1 MSTVMAANAAAG
13 GVGESSLSLKLE
25 FTKNLNHVTNK
36 IHATSN
42 IDEIMLD
49 VSKDICS
56 LFNADRLTIYVLGE
70 DNASLVSKVKT
81 GLNSFKDLKL
91 PIAEQ
96 SVAGYAAMHK
106 KLLNIK
112 DVYDEKEL
120 AGYSAHLRFLQEVD
134 KRTGYRT
141 KQMLVAPILDANSG
155 DLVGVIQVINNKA
168 GVPFAAMVE
177 EGVQELAQT
186 MAVALRQ
193 RQQGSAVKTK
203 YDYLVA
209 DAVLSAAEFE
219 LATRTARRKGVDIEE
234 VLIGEFQ
241 VSVAALGKALSSFF
255 GVPYEPY
262 KADRIKPADLLKNLK
277 REYVE
282 SSHWIPIEET
292 QEGLLILTTDPEKL
306 QASRVVN
313 NIFPKNRLV
322 YKVCSQR
329 EFKQTLDLFYSGGAS
344 SDSTG
349 GFAADE
355 SSMDDL
361 LTSLGGE
368 EEEAGGVSQ
377 EDVSAAAD
385 NELVKLVNKVIV
397 DAYRMGA
404 SDIHIEPGPGKAKTQ
419 IRVRKDGSLLNY
431 IEVPSTYRNA
441 LVTRLKIMCD
451 LDISEKR
458 KPQDGKIKFKKYGPL
473 DIELRVATIPSQG
486 GVEDVVMRI
495 LASGE
500 PLPLEKMGF
509 SARNNELIKTTVSK
523 PYGLFFVCGPTGSG
537 KTTTLHSILKYINK
551 PDTKIWT
558 AEDPVEITQK
568 GLRQVQINKKAG
580 LDFATIMRAFL
591 RADPDVIMVGEMR
604 DKETVSIGIEAS
616 LTGHLVFA
624 TLHTNSAPESIN
636 RLLDMGMDPFNF
648 ADALLGILAQ
658 RLGKRL
664 CGDCKKPHIATADE
678 IKLMLTE
685 YSAELLNTAAWK
697 KDQVAETKKLY
708 AEWVKLF
715 ADDKGQFTLYSP
727 VGCEKCSGTGYRG
740 RVGLHELLIGTD
752 TVKKAIQEHARVAEL
767 LAICL
772 EDGMHTL
779 KQDGMEKVLLGITDM
794 HQIRA
799 VCIK

>member
-1 MSTVMAANAAAG
+1 MSTVMAGNAATG
-13 GVGESSLSLKLE
+13 NVGEISLKLE
-25 FTKNLNHVTNK
+25 FTKNLNHVINK

-49 VSKDICS
+49 VSKDICT
-56 LFNADRLTIYVLGE
+56 LFNADRLTIYVVGE
-70 DNASLVSKVKT
+70 DNASLISKVKT

-96 SVAGYAAMHK
+96 SVAGYAAMHR

-112 DVYDEKEL
+112 DVYDGQEL
-120 AGYSAHLRFLQEVD
+120 AAYSPQLRFLQEVD

-141 KQMLVAPILDANSG
+141 KQMLVAPILDTGG

-168 GVPFAAMVE
+168 GAPFAAMVE

-193 RQQGSAVKTK
+193 RQQNTTVKTK

-209 DAVLSAAEFE
+209 DAVLSTAEFE
-219 LATRTARRKGVDIEE
+219 LATRTARRKGIDIEE
-234 VLIGEFQ
+234 VLIDEFQ
-241 VSVAALGKALSSFF
+241 VSAAALGNALSSFF
-255 GVPYEPY
+255 GVAYEPH

-292 QEGLLILTTDPEKL
+292 QEGLVILTTDPERI
-306 QASRVVN
+306 QTSRVVN

-329 EFKQTLDLFYSGGAS
+329 EFKQTLDLFYGGG
-344 SDSTG
+344 SDATG
-349 GFAADE
+349 GFATDE

-361 LTSLGGE
+361 LTSMGGDE
-368 EEEAGGVSQ
+368 EEGAGASQ

-404 SDIHIEPGPGKAKTQ
+404 SDIHIEPGPGKAKTL

-509 SARNNELIKTTVSK
+509 SARNNELIKETVSK

-697 KDQVAETKKLY
+697 KDQVTETKKLY

-715 ADDKGQFTLYSP
+715 ADDKGQFTLYGP

-752 TVKKAIQEHARVAEL
+752 AVKKAIQEHARVAEL
-767 LAICL
+767 LAICI

-779 KQDGMEKVLLGITDM
+779 KQDGMEKVLQGITDM